1 MSSVSNI
8 VVLDLVGIFV
18 FAISGALVAVR
29 KELDLFGV
37 LVLAGVTGLGGGWLR
52 DVLIDAT
59 PPASL
64 MDWRY
69 LIAPVAAG
77 LLTFWF
83 HPTLGRMERSVNV
96 FDAFGLALFCVTGAV
111 KAQEYGL
118 GLAPAALM
126 GMVTG
131 IGGGMARDV
140 LAGRVPVIFRGE
152 LYATPALAGAAV
164 AVVLHADGQP
174 FWFTALCGGS
184 LCLVWRL
191 VAIRRDWRAPMP
203 TGSSSV

>member
-1 MSSVSNI
+1 
-8 VVLDLVGIFV
+8 
-18 FAISGALVAVR
+18 
-29 KELDLFGV
+29 
-37 LVLAGVTGLGGGWLR
+37 
-52 DVLIDAT
+52 
-59 PPASL
+59 
-64 MDWRY
+64 
-69 LIAPVAAG
+69 
-77 LLTFWF
+77 
-83 HPTLGRMERSVNV
+83 
-96 FDAFGLALFCVTGAV
+96 
-111 KAQEYGL
+111 
-118 GLAPAALM
+118 M

-174 FWFTALCGGS
+174 FWLTAVCGGS

-203 TGSSSV
+203 AGSSSV